1 MFDGQSEYFKPPHS
15 VSPLPEGLHVGLY
28 VVGAFGLLSFLATL
42 SLLSF
47 VAYRFCTWR
56 DHYKTFIG
64 YNQYVLLFLN
74 LVLADLMQ
82 AASFLISFYWIAI
95 DGILAPT
102 PACQGQGFLLHL
114 GDVASAFFVL
124 AIALHTYYTVVLSR
138 RIPYRI
144 FGGMVIMVWL
154 IVIFLTVLGVAIHK
168 DTYFVRAG
176 AWCWISSDYE
186 PERLGL
192 HYFWLFLS
200 EFGLIVLYVV
210 TFIHLRKKTRSMFS
224 AENSVANQKSIDA
237 VNRITTLMMLYPL
250 VYVVL
255 TLPLSAARMWSMAR
269 NGQSPG
275 NVTNCVT
282 GALLA
287 SCGWVDCLLYTL
299 TRERL
304 LDQTMNKARGTGT
317 GTGSG
322 GTGTD
327 LNASYSDHQSKNGA
341 ILQTTTWTVSNES
354 CDMEDE
360 ERRRRRRM
368 IATGL
373 DDDDQGGNNSAATQ
387 QSSAAAAVA
396 GSGSDAYSDSDEMSA
411 RTAII
416 GGTATPARS
425 KSEVESTHEARRT
438 TASDRSRSPSPTGS
452 VDPIIAREK
461 QQQQKQQQKQQKQ
474 SGVSRVLSSAT
485 RKRDFAAG
493 AGVVGGEKGYEL
505 GRMQR

>member
-1 MFDGQSEYFKPPHS
+1 MSSPRDDRSSLFDGDSEYFKPPHS

-28 VVGAFGLLSFLATL
+28 VVGACGLLSFLATL

-74 LVLADLMQ
+74 LVFADLFQ
-82 AASFLISFYWIAI
+82 ALAFVISFFWLSKDA
-95 DGILAPT
+95 ILAPT
-102 PACQGQGFLLHL
+102 VACRAQGLMLHL

-138 RIPYRI
+138 RVPYRI

-154 IVIFLTVLGVAIHK
+154 IVIFLTVLGYAIHK
-168 DTYFVRAG
+168 ETYFVRAG

-210 TFIHLRKKTRSMFS
+210 TFIHLRKKTRAMFS
-224 AENSVANQKSIDA
+224 AENSVANQKSINA

-255 TLPLSAARMWSMAR
+255 TLPLSSARMWSMAR

-304 LDQTMNKARGTGT
+304 LDQTMNKARGPGTGT
-317 GTGSG
+317 GTGTG

-354 CDMEDE
+354 CDLEDE
-360 ERRRRRRM
+360 ERRRRKRM
-368 IATGL
+368 IATGIE
-373 DDDDQGGNNSAATQ
+373 DDEGGNIAATQ
-387 QSSAAAAVA
+387 QSSAAAA
-396 GSGSDAYSDSDEMSA
+396 DAYSDSDEMSA
-411 RTAII
+411 RAAITD
-416 GGTATPARS
+416 GTATPARS
-425 KSEVESTHEARRT
+425 KSEVESTQARRMT
-438 TASDRSRSPSPTGS
+438 TDRSRSPSPTGS
-452 VDPIIAREK
+452 VDPIIARERKEK
-461 QQQQKQQQKQQKQ
+461 QQQKQ

-485 RKRDFAAG
+485 RKRDFATG
-493 AGVVGGEKGYEL
+493 AVVGGEKGYEL

>member
-1 MFDGQSEYFKPPHS
+1 MFDGESEYFKPPHS
-15 VSPLPEGLHVGLY
+15 ISPLPEGLHTGLY
-28 VVGAFGLLSFLATL
+28 VVGACGLLSFLATL

-74 LVLADLMQ
+74 LVFADLFQ
-82 AASFLISFYWIAI
+82 STAFLVSFFWISKDA
-95 DGILAPT
+95 ILAPT
-102 PACQGQGFLLHL
+102 SACLTQGLLLHL

-138 RIPYRI
+138 RVPYRI
-144 FGGMVIMVWL
+144 FGGMVIVVWL
-154 IVIFLTVLGVAIHK
+154 IVIFLTTLGLAIHK
-168 DTYFVRAG
+168 ETYFVRAG
-176 AWCWISSDYE
+176 AWCWISSNYE

-200 EFGLIVLYVV
+200 EFGLIVLYVI

-224 AENSVANQKSIDA
+224 ENSVNNQKSIDA

-269 NGQSPG
+269 NGKSPS

-304 LDQTMNKARGTGT
+304 LDQTMNKARGPGGTTGT
-317 GTGSG
+317 GTGT

-327 LNASYSDHQSKNGA
+327 LNASYSDHQSKSGA

-354 CDMEDE
+354 CDLEDE
-360 ERRRRRRM
+360 QRRRRRRM

-373 DDDDQGGNNSAATQ
+373 DDDDVAAQQASAEAG
-387 QSSAAAAVA
+387 AASDSYSDAGLSDGISTEGAAV
-396 GSGSDAYSDSDEMSA
+396 GNH
-411 RTAII
+411 
-416 GGTATPARS
+416 PARS
-425 KSEVESTHEARRT
+425 KSEVDSVQHHQART
-438 TASDRSRSPSPTGS
+438 LDRSRSPSPTGS
-452 VDPIIAREK
+452 VDPIIARERKEK
-461 QQQQKQQQKQQKQ
+461 QQ

-485 RKRDFAAG
+485 RKRDFATG
-493 AGVVGGEKGYEL
+493 AVVGGEKGYEL

>member
-1 MFDGQSEYFKPPHS
+1 
-15 VSPLPEGLHVGLY
+15 
-28 VVGAFGLLSFLATL
+28 
-42 SLLSF
+42 
-47 VAYRFCTWR
+47 
-56 DHYKTFIG
+56 
-64 YNQYVLLFLN
+64 
-74 LVLADLMQ
+74 
-82 AASFLISFYWIAI
+82 
-95 DGILAPT
+95 
-102 PACQGQGFLLHL
+102 
-114 GDVASAFFVL
+114 VL

-138 RIPYRI
+138 RVPYRI

-154 IVIFLTVLGVAIHK
+154 IAIFLTVLGLAIHK
-168 DTYFVRAG
+168 DQYFVRAG

-304 LDQTMNKARGTGT
+304 LDQTMNKARGPGTGT
-317 GTGSG
+317 GTG

-354 CDMEDE
+354 CDLEDE

-373 DDDDQGGNNSAATQ
+373 DDDDNEGGNNSANPTQ
-387 QSSAAAAVA
+387 QSSAAA
-396 GSGSDAYSDSDEMSA
+396 GLDAYSESGLSDETPA
-411 RTAII
+411 GA
-416 GGTATPARS
+416 APARS
-425 KSEVESTHEARRT
+425 ESEVESTQAR
-438 TASDRSRSPSPTGS
+438 ADRSRSPSPTGS
-452 VDPIIAREK
+452 VDPIIARERK
-461 QQQQKQQQKQQKQ
+461 EKQQKQ

-485 RKRDFAAG
+485 RKRDFATG
-493 AGVVGGEKGYEL
+493 AVVGGEKGYEL

>member
-74 LVLADLMQ
+74 LVLSDLFQ

-95 DGILAPT
+95 DGILAPNA
-102 PACQGQGFLLHL
+102 ACTSQGFLLHL

-154 IVIFLTVLGVAIHK
+154 IVIFLTVLGLSIHR

-304 LDQTMNKARGTGT
+304 LDQTMNKARGPGTGT
-317 GTGSG
+317 GTGTG

-354 CDMEDE
+354 CDLEDE

-373 DDDDQGGNNSAATQ
+373 DDDDEGGKTAATQ
-387 QSSAAAAVA
+387 QSSAAAA
-396 GSGSDAYSDSDEMSA
+396 GSEAYSDSDEMSA
-411 RTAII
+411 RAAII
-416 GGTATPARS
+416 GSATPARS
-425 KSEVESTHEARRT
+425 KSDVESTQEARRT
-438 TASDRSRSPSPTGS
+438 SDRSRSPSPTGS
-452 VDPIIAREK
+452 VDPIIARERERK
-461 QQQQKQQQKQQKQ
+461 EKQ

-485 RKRDFAAG
+485 RKRDFATG
-493 AGVVGGEKGYEL
+493 AVVGGEKGYEL